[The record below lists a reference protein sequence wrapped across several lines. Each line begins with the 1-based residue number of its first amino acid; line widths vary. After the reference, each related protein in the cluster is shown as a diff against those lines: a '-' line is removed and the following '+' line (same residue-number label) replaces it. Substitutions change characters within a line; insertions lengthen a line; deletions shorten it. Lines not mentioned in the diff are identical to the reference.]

1 MAMDL
6 IESLQAKAA
15 ETQARVVY
23 PEAED
28 GRIAAAAA
36 RVVQLG
42 IAKPILVGDQQ
53 AILDLGVD
61 TDGMTIVDPA
71 ASPERIKEYAASYCA
86 REGFP
91 QSAAERMLQEDTL
104 HFAAMMVA
112 EGDADAMVAGLTHA
126 TEDVILSSQMF
137 IGLCDGVETPSSFF
151 VMDVPGWQGGENGL
165 IVFADCAVVTNPTSE
180 ELAGIALSSAASV
193 RALLGWEPRIAFIS
207 FSTKGSAMHPDV
219 DKVVLA
225 LEKVRTADPDLCVDG
240 ELQVD
245 AAVVPA
251 VAEKKIKD
259 GSPVGGRANILVF
272 PDLDAGNSG
281 YKLVQR
287 LAGAAAYGP
296 VLQGFS
302 SPVSDLSRGAT
313 LEDIV
318 GATTMVAAQL

>member
-1 MAMDL
+1 MDL
-6 IESLQAKAA
+6 IESLQARAA
-15 ETQARVVY
+15 SRQARVVY
-23 PEAED
+23 PEARD
-28 GRIAAAAA
+28 PRITAAAA
-36 RVVQLG
+36 RALQLG
-42 IAKPILVGDQQ
+42 IAQPILVGDRG
-53 AILDLGVD
+53 AILDLDVD
-61 TDGMTIVDPA
+61 TAGMTIIDPA
-71 ASPERIKEYAASYCA
+71 ASPDKVAAYAASYSA

-91 QSAAERMLQEDTL
+91 QSAAERMLQEDPL

-112 EGDADAMVAGLTHA
+112 AGEADGMVAGLTHA

-137 IGLCDGVETPSSFF
+137 IGLCEGVETPSSFF
-151 VMDVPGWQGGENGL
+151 VMDIPGWDGGEDGL

-225 LEKVRTADPDLCVDG
+225 LEKVRAADPDLCVDG

-251 VAEKKIKD
+251 VAEKKIKE
-259 GSPVGGRANILVF
+259 GSPVGGRANVLVF
-272 PDLDAGNSG
+272 PDLDAGNAG

-287 LAGAAAYGP
+287 MAGAAAYGP
-296 VLQGFS
+296 VLQGFAR
-302 SPVSDLSRGAT
+302 PVSDLSRGAT

-318 GATTMVAAQL
+318 GATTMVAAQV